1 MKSAL
6 PTSPPRGKGANKVGA
21 GEGIRTLD
29 TQHGKLVDGSSNYLF
44 HKEVTTSGPAVST
57 NVSPSPGVSQP
68 VVLEAL
74 ATMLL
79 SLPRN
84 QREALASLLAGND
97 THRSES
103 R

>member
-57 NVSPSPGVSQP
+57 NVSPSPRGSHP
-68 VVLEAL
+68 TVLQAL
-74 ATMLL
+74 ANILL
-79 SLPRN
+79 SLPKDQRN
-84 QREALASLLAGND
+84 ALARLLAGGD
-97 THRSES
+97 AG
-103 R
+103 